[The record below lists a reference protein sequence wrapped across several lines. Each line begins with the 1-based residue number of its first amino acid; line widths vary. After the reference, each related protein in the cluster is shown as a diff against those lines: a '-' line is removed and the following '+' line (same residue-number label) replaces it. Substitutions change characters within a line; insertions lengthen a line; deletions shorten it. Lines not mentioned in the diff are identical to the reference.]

1 MAACERRVQCTDGD
15 QGREGDAPKGSRRGT
30 IPVSNRLTFDPGG
43 RSNLRKP
50 PGRYNFCFMITE
62 TKSRK
67 IGNSLGAIIPKEV
80 AARLNIEEGTTL
92 YFTEA
97 PDGVRLT
104 AHNPNFARKMA
115 AAESLSRRYR
125 NALRELA
132 K

>member
-1 MAACERRVQCTDGD
+1 
-15 QGREGDAPKGSRRGT
+15 
-30 IPVSNRLTFDPGG
+30 
-43 RSNLRKP
+43 
-50 PGRYNFCFMITE
+50 MIVE

-67 IGNSLGAIIPKEV
+67 VGNSLGAIIPKEV

-92 YFTEA
+92 YFTDA
-97 PDGVRLT
+97 PDGVRIT
-104 AHNPNFARKMA
+104 AHNPDFAKKMA

>member
-1 MAACERRVQCTDGD
+1 
-15 QGREGDAPKGSRRGT
+15 
-30 IPVSNRLTFDPGG
+30 
-43 RSNLRKP
+43 
-50 PGRYNFCFMITE
+50 MIVE

-80 AARLNIEEGTTL
+80 AAHLNIEEGSTL
-92 YFTEA
+92 YFTES

-104 AHNPNFARKMA
+104 AHNPGFAKKMA
-115 AAESLSRRYR
+115 VAESLGRRYR

>member
-1 MAACERRVQCTDGD
+1 MQLAQT
-15 QGREGDAPKGSRRGT
+15 
-30 IPVSNRLTFDPGG
+30 RL
-43 RSNLRKP
+43 
-50 PGRYNFCFMITE
+50 RYNFRFMITE

>member
-1 MAACERRVQCTDGD
+1 MV
-15 QGREGDAPKGSRRGT
+15 
-30 IPVSNRLTFDPGG
+30 
-43 RSNLRKP
+43 
-50 PGRYNFCFMITE
+50 TE

-97 PDGVRLT
+97 PDGVRIS
-104 AHNPNFARKMA
+104 AHNPDFAKKLA
-115 AAESLSRRYR
+115 AAASISRRYR
-125 NALRELA
+125 HALRELA

>member
-1 MAACERRVQCTDGD
+1 
-15 QGREGDAPKGSRRGT
+15 
-30 IPVSNRLTFDPGG
+30 
-43 RSNLRKP
+43 
-50 PGRYNFCFMITE
+50 MITE

-97 PDGVRLT
+97 PDGVRLS
-104 AHNPNFARKMA
+104 AYNPNFAKKLA
-115 AAESLSRRYR
+115 AAESISRRYR
-125 NALRELA
+125 HALRELA

>member
-1 MAACERRVQCTDGD
+1 MSESSCVQGAFLSELDK
-15 QGREGDAPKGSRRGT
+15 EG
-30 IPVSNRLTFDPGG
+30 VC
-43 RSNLRKP
+43 
-50 PGRYNFCFMITE
+50 YNFCYMVTE

-67 IGNSLGAIIPKEV
+67 LGNSLGAIIPKEV
-80 AARLNIEEGTTL
+80 AARLNVEEGSSL

-104 AHNPNFARKMA
+104 AGDPDFGRKMK
-115 AAESLSRRYR
+115 AAESISRRYR

>member
-1 MAACERRVQCTDGD
+1 
-15 QGREGDAPKGSRRGT
+15 
-30 IPVSNRLTFDPGG
+30 
-43 RSNLRKP
+43 
-50 PGRYNFCFMITE
+50 MIVE
-62 TKSRK
+62 SKSRK

-97 PDGVRLT
+97 PDGVRIT
-104 AHNPNFARKMA
+104 AHNPDFARKMA

-132 K
+132 T

>member
-1 MAACERRVQCTDGD
+1 
-15 QGREGDAPKGSRRGT
+15 
-30 IPVSNRLTFDPGG
+30 
-43 RSNLRKP
+43 
-50 PGRYNFCFMITE
+50 MITA

-104 AHNPNFARKMA
+104 AHNPDFAKQMA

>member
-1 MAACERRVQCTDGD
+1 MQLAQT
-15 QGREGDAPKGSRRGT
+15 
-30 IPVSNRLTFDPGG
+30 RL
-43 RSNLRKP
+43 
-50 PGRYNFCFMITE
+50 RYNFRFMIAE

-115 AAESLSRRYR
+115 AADSLSRRYR

>member
-1 MAACERRVQCTDGD
+1 MRHELD
-15 QGREGDAPKGSRRGT
+15 RG
-30 IPVSNRLTFDPGG
+30 VLSY
-43 RSNLRKP
+43 NL
-50 PGRYNFCFMITE
+50 CFMVTE

-67 IGNSLGAIIPKEV
+67 LGNSLGAIIPKEV
-80 AARLNIEEGTTL
+80 AARLNVEEGSAL

-104 AHNPNFARKMA
+104 AGDPAFGQKMK

>member
-1 MAACERRVQCTDGD
+1 
-15 QGREGDAPKGSRRGT
+15 
-30 IPVSNRLTFDPGG
+30 
-43 RSNLRKP
+43 
-50 PGRYNFCFMITE
+50 MIVE

-97 PDGVRLT
+97 VDGVRIT
-104 AHNPNFARKMA
+104 AHNPDFAKRMKV
-115 AAESLSRRYR
+115 AENLSRRYR

-132 K
+132 R

>member
-1 MAACERRVQCTDGD
+1 MV
-15 QGREGDAPKGSRRGT
+15 
-30 IPVSNRLTFDPGG
+30 
-43 RSNLRKP
+43 
-50 PGRYNFCFMITE
+50 TE